1 MESDR
6 QLIVED
12 LITVLDEEGE
22 GFGEITVNVTVK
34 GEVATVTAVLE
45 DGEPVA
51 LDPFVAGPEQELP
64 LLSDKEKRR
73 ATGMALEIVEDL
85 DRVNEEYGGAGKE
98 PDVEVPP
105 RSVDTDE
112 VRVDEDSWS
121 ENEPD
126 MSGDEQDSDVSDP
139 FTGRN

>member
-6 QLIVED
+6 QLIIED
-12 LITVLDEEGE
+12 VVTPLDEEGE
-22 GFGEITVNVTVK
+22 GFGEITVNVTAK
-34 GEVATVTAVLE
+34 GEIATVTVVIE

-51 LDPFVAGPEQELP
+51 LDPFVMGPDQEFP

-85 DRVNEEYGGAGKE
+85 GAVNEEYGGPGKD